1 MLSNFP
7 KTVAQLDALDDYFAS
22 HNLPKINRR
31 VLENSIPQNLDA
43 KILDSFY
50 AGHLQWLRDA
60 DQVTPSNV
68 IAMWKALIEK
78 STSGNGVRAY
88 YYQMQQQS
96 EQNIA
101 SPNPSGQQ
109 VTHICSSIGAA
120 SLSVTL
126 PAGAAVSAEM
136 RTPNGITRFAA
147 TGPTLFVPKH
157 PARKAVP
164 VVPHT
169 NTAAAETTHNSIA
182 ARAARIDAM
191 LLRG

>member
-1 MLSNFP
+1 MLSNFQ
-7 KTVAQLDALDDYFAS
+7 KTVAQLDALDS
-22 HNLPKINRR
+22 HLAKQRLPKINRR
-31 VLENSIPQNLDA
+31 VLESSIPQNLDA
-43 KILDSFY
+43 KTLDSFY
-50 AGHLQWLRDA
+50 EGHLQWLRDT

-78 STSGNGVRAY
+78 STSRNGVRAY

-136 RTPNGITRFAA
+136 RTSNGITRFAA
-147 TGPTLFVPKH
+147 TGPTLF
-157 PARKAVP
+157 ARKQSTTP
-164 VVPHT
+164 VAPQT
-169 NTAAAETTHNSIA
+169 SATAAAKASIA
-182 ARAARIDAM
+182 ARAARIENM
-191 LLRG
+191 LYRAH